1 MWAYVT
7 AAPPG
12 TAIHHARSEGMSIE
26 AQLGAEVL
34 NELSELHW
42 RYNAVHFEGGSKIA
56 FPERLSLRE
65 LIYGREPVEEID
77 YDAHI
82 ANTEV
87 DPRVRAM
94 LQGG

>member
-1 MWAYVT
+1 MT

-26 AQLGAEVL
+26 AQLANEQL
-34 NELSELHW
+34 NEICELHW
-42 RYNAVHFEGGSKIA
+42 RYNAVHFENGSNA
-56 FPERLSLRE
+56 PFPERLTLRE
-65 LIYGREPVEEID
+65 LIHGREPVEEID

-82 ANTEV
+82 ANNC
-87 DPRVRAM
+87 DPKVRAM